1 MDPIKFFRHPLTPG
15 QKQYEALRAC
25 YIDNVPGRDVARRY
39 GYTYAAVNSLKQK
52 FKADKLKFS
61 FTSARGPKGPRLAP
75 DVRESISICSAVS
88 PL

>member
-39 GYTYAAVNSLKQK
+39 GYTYAAINSSVIFAEGQ
-52 FKADKLKFS
+52 FS
-61 FTSARGPKGPRLAP
+61 
-75 DVRESISICSAVS
+75 
-88 PL
+88 